1 MVKTAIRINLK
12 MMSGSRRDYREET
25 RAIISELT
33 ALKHKLADLSRL
45 PCNLRMKS
53 GLLFWMKNMLPDPDS
68 KMTNRL
74 YRRSH
79 SMDG

>member
-33 ALKHKLADLSRL
+33 ALKHKLADLSEAGES
-45 PCNLRMKS
+45 P
-53 GLLFWMKNMLPDPDS
+53 GTVLPDS
-68 KMTNRL
+68 FC
-74 YRRSH
+74 
-79 SMDG
+79 